1 VVGTC
6 YQKILYTN
14 NTMLINTCIL
24 NNPNH
29 IFTPNWI
36 VILEINSVTKR
47 EEGMINNNEEGQGNL
62 KTKKKVK
69 WG

>member
-1 VVGTC
+1 
-6 YQKILYTN
+6 
-14 NTMLINTCIL
+14 MLINTCIL